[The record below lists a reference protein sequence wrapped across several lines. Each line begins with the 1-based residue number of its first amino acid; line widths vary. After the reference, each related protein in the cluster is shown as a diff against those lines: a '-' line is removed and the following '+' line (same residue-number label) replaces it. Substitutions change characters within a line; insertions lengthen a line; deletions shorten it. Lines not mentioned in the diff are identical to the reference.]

1 MRTMTIPESPKPTLP
16 DDPDLPDKKEPPH
29 AAEPTGS
36 RVFTLMIGQHPNHW
50 NVASSSR
57 RGA

>member
-1 MRTMTIPESPKPTLP
+1 MLTMTIPESPKPTLP

-29 AAEPTGS
+29 GAEPTGS
-36 RVFTLMIGQHPNHW
+36 RVFTLMIGRSSNYW
-50 NVASSSR
+50 SVASTSR